1 MVHFTLQE
9 SHSLDESHYLPPSYM
24 ATKVAIL
31 DGADLQ
37 RIIFKGD

>member
-9 SHSLDESHYLPPSYM
+9 FHSTDESQYLPPSYM
-24 ATKVAIL
+24 ALMVAIL
-31 DGADLQ
+31 DGADMQ